1 MEIFIPA
8 FHCFRVQMTESILTI
23 PGYLLRN
30 SSISGQIAS
39 TVGAFGA
46 VYAIRRCFASSPLV
60 SIPGPPS
67 PSLLTGHL
75 LQLTSAK
82 GGIDFCHTITEE
94 YGEVVKLKSLFG
106 VRNLL
111 LSRALHY

>member
-1 MEIFIPA
+1 MAASVF
-8 FHCFRVQMTESILTI
+8 SISGDLF
-23 PGYLLRN
+23 GN
-30 SSISGQIAS
+30 SSISGLIAS
-39 TVGAFGA
+39 A
-46 VYAIRRCFASSPLV
+46 VAALGVVLVIKQYLVSSRLV

-82 GGIDFCHTITEE
+82 GGIDFCHAITEE

-106 VRNLL
+106 VRHVLL
-111 LSRALHY
+111 PRAFYY